1 MSLSFDFVIELK
13 QALKS
18 EPRFQERF
26 PVNNLH
32 FHDGCGG
39 QFFTLDQTGEDLT
52 AYLSDYFDK
61 RNLTA
66 VFSEDRMQFTV
77 TEKKSC

>member
-1 MSLSFDFVIELK
+1 MSFDFVMELK
-13 QALKS
+13 QALKRQ
-18 EPRFQERF
+18 PQFQDRYPE
-26 PVNNLH
+26 NNLH

-39 QFFTLDQTGEDLT
+39 QSFTLDQTGEDLT

-66 VFSEDRMQFTV
+66 VFSEDRRQFTV
-77 TEKKSC
+77 TEKKTC